1 MIFLKMYNYSTCGI
15 KDIISCENKYQNV
28 YNIQGQII
36 SIKTCSVL
44 YIHKEKWHKT
54 HFAEVLA
61 THHSLDIVQQLQPLL
76 FIIVLCYYPTSSK
89 NKGEE

>member
-1 MIFLKMYNYSTCGI
+1 MCLDYFFHVQ
-15 KDIISCENKYQNV
+15 DIISCENKYQNV

-44 YIHKEKWHKT
+44 YMYKEKWHKT
-54 HFAEVLA
+54 HFNEVLA